1 MSVKFWPE
9 KEEAILPRQLEMKLM
24 REGRKKGYKGKRL
37 ASYVYGTMNKIGA
50 MHGNKAVPGWAAKHK
65 RMGMLG

>member
-1 MSVKFWPE
+1 
-9 KEEAILPRQLEMKLM
+9 MKLM
-24 REGRKKGYKGKRL
+24 REGRKKGFKGKRL
-37 ASYVYGTMNKIGA
+37 AHYVYGTLNKIGA